1 MLLRAL
7 PRSLFHASRHYLC
20 HSFRRSLRLV
30 ALGFLTA
37 FVMGCSDSPEFVGSD
52 ISTGNIGQDW
62 SLTDHTGQ
70 TRGANSFPG
79 KVSLV
84 FFGFTQCPDVC
95 PTALAEISAAL
106 QMLGEKAKDV
116 QVLMITVDPDRDT
129 PAILDAYLGAFDEGL
144 ATSFLGLTGTAE
156 QIRQTAGDFRAF
168 YAKVPTPDGSYTM
181 DHSASFYLIDTQ
193 GKSRVLLSSQAG
205 PEAIAQDIR
214 TLLN

>member
-1 MLLRAL
+1 MQTPSLLPPFFSSMRRAL
-7 PRSLFHASRHYLC
+7 PFMALSL
-20 HSFRRSLRLV
+20 
-30 ALGFLTA
+30 LTA
-37 FVMGCSDSPEFVGSD
+37 FMMGCSDSTEFAGSD

-70 TRGANSFPG
+70 TRDASSFPG
-79 KVSLV
+79 KVTLV

-95 PTALAEISAAL
+95 PAALAEISTAL
-106 QMLGEKAKDV
+106 QMVGPEAKDV

-129 PAILDAYLGAFDEGL
+129 PELLEAYLGAFDEGL
-144 ATSFLGLTGTAE
+144 PTPFLGLTGTAE
-156 QIRQTAGDFRAF
+156 EIRQTAGDFRAF

-181 DHSASFYLIDTQ
+181 DHSASFYLIDGD
-193 GKSRVLLSSQAG
+193 GKSRVLLSNQAG